1 MAAHFNEDAVERQ
14 AVGLVPRHTLKQGL
28 CALNTAVE
36 KIDCD

>member
-1 MAAHFNEDAVERQ
+1 MAARFNEDALEAQ
-14 AVGLVPRHTLKQGL
+14 AVAVSPPHALKLGV